1 MLEISKHIKIERS
14 TGRATAMAMAMGIP
28 PDMKI
33 TFSSLYGNRLFLV
46 VASILFFKPPIL
58 DYYSPLARL
67 NLLINLCRIALCL
80 VVLFGN
86 IMSSKLCIKKYSI
99 FLPMFMFFLWLV
111 IATYLGHENV
121 QHVFLSA
128 LYAFSFSIFFSDG
141 LKYNP
146 RYIMTTLF
154 QVLFV
159 WNIINLILFVALP
172 NGIVMSSYYSNKIH
186 FLGTKNGFTGYLEP
200 LLVLA
205 LIVRKHQYCS
215 RITFSLGF
223 FVGLITAL
231 VSDSS
236 TGLISVAVLLIF
248 VLFQERKNVDI
259 KKYKR
264 YMIALIAIS
273 IAVAFFRIQNY
284 FSFIIEEFFGKSA
297 DLTNRTVIWDAA
309 IKKILESPFIGSGL
323 NQYTGSIL
331 IGRTYYYSH
340 NMILE
345 LLVSSGIIGLLLY
358 LNFILSAFKNYFR
371 KRNGIGLESAYDI
384 NIAVG
389 GLISFL
395 ITAITEAPIFKLYMF
410 MCLVILDSTKT
421 EEVEI

>member
-1 MLEISKHIKIERS
+1 
-14 TGRATAMAMAMGIP
+14 
-28 PDMKI
+28 MKK
-33 TFSSLYGNRLFLV
+33 TYSSLYGNRLFLV
-46 VASILFFKPPIL
+46 IASILFFKPPIL

-67 NLLINLCRIALCL
+67 NLLANLCRIAFCL
-80 VVLFGN
+80 AVLLGC
-86 IMSSKLCIKKYSI
+86 IISSRFCIKKYSI
-99 FLPMFMFFLWLV
+99 FLPMFIFFLWLV
-111 IATYLGHENV
+111 TATYLGHENV

-128 LYAFSFSIFFSDG
+128 LYAFSFSIFFADG
-141 LKYNP
+141 LKYNS
-146 RYIMTTLF
+146 RYVMTTVF
-154 QVLFV
+154 QVLLI

-205 LIVRKHQYCS
+205 FIVRKHKYCS
-215 RITFSLGF
+215 RITFSLAF
-223 FVGLITAL
+223 FIGLITAL

-236 TGLISVAVLLIF
+236 TGLISVAVLLVF
-248 VLFQERKNVDI
+248 VLIQERKSVNI
-259 KKYKR
+259 KKYKY
-264 YMIALIAIS
+264 YMVALIIIS

-284 FSFIIEEFFGKSA
+284 FSFIIEDFFGKSA

-309 IKKILESPFIGSGL
+309 IKKILESPFVGSGL

-345 LLVSSGIIGLLLY
+345 LLVSSGIIGLILY
-358 LNFILSAFKNYFR
+358 LNFILSAFRNYFR
-371 KRNGIGLESAYDI
+371 KRNGIVLEDTYDI

-410 MCLVILDSTKT
+410 MCLVILDSTDT
-421 EEVEI
+421 EESEI